1 MQGNERT
8 TKALRKKIQPRRPI
22 LLQGNGYDPH
32 VALCVVCVTGLHS
45 TGPFRYVFSMAETSS
60 LPLPVTRALSQ
71 LGHDLALARRR
82 RGISTADM
90 AERLF
95 IGRRT
100 LWRLAKGDPTVSLGA
115 FASAAFVLHFHERLA
130 QLAAPAQDT
139 LAFELD
145 EERLPK
151 RNQRRKA

>member
-1 MQGNERT
+1 MSE
-8 TKALRKKIQPRRPI
+8 
-22 LLQGNGYDPH
+22 
-32 VALCVVCVTGLHS
+32 
-45 TGPFRYVFSMAETSS
+45 MSS
-60 LPLPVTRALSQ
+60 LPLPVIRALRQ

-82 RGISTADM
+82 RGISTVDM

-95 IGRRT
+95 ISRRT
-100 LWRLAKGDPTVSLGA
+100 LWRLENGDPTVSLGA
-115 FASAAFVLHFHERLA
+115 FASATFVLQIHDRLA

-151 RNQRRKA
+151 RIRRKKNA